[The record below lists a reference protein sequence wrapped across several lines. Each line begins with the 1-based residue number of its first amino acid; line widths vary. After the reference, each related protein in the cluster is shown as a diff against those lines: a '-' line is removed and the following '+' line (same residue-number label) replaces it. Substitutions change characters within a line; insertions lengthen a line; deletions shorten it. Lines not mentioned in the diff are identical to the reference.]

1 MKDRL
6 YRSRKERVLGGVCGG
21 LAEYFDI
28 DPIIVRILFVIL
40 GPTTGIGLLVYIVM
54 WVAVP
59 EEDIQHYY
67 ARFAQNPN
75 QNPFNNSSPN
85 PNLSTEPG
93 AEPDNSAPKQE
104 TPDYSPEMMKE
115 YLSPKKRGS
124 GSLVFGTILVLLGI
138 LFLFWIYIPSFD
150 FSLIFPII
158 FVVIGATLI
167 FNSIRK

>member
-40 GPTTGIGLLVYIVM
+40 GPATGIGLLVYIVM
-54 WVAVP
+54 WITVP
-59 EEDIQHYY
+59 EEDMQHYY
-67 ARFAQNPN
+67 ARFAQTPN
-75 QNPFNNSSPN
+75 QNPFK
-85 PNLSTEPG
+85 
-93 AEPDNSAPKQE
+93 NSAPGTGANAEPGTETEGTVPKPE
-104 TPDYSPEMMKE
+104 TPNFTPEMMNE
-115 YLSPKKRGS
+115 YLAPKRRGN
-124 GSLVFGTILVLLGI
+124 GTVIFGAILVLLGI

-158 FVVIGATLI
+158 FVATGATLI
-167 FNSIRK
+167 FNSIKK